1 MSHALA
7 FFRRPKGAAPLII
20 GHRGMSAPMPEN
32 TIGAFE
38 QALAQG
44 VQAIELDV
52 LQCASGE
59 PVVIHDPT
67 LERLTGG
74 ADSRAISSLCYRDL
88 RRVDLGQGQRVPLL
102 SEALA
107 LARERGAS
115 VNVELKRETPDR
127 KALIGAVARLV
138 RIWDPSH
145 PLLISSFDPA
155 MLAAFRV
162 AAPRIPVAYLIHR
175 TWWTRY
181 ALALPGSLGA
191 QAVHIERVI
200 AQPELVR
207 KFKSKGYIVN
217 VWTVNS
223 AAEALDLSELG
234 VDGIISDLPG
244 QIKAA
249 FPIQRIGSS

>member
-7 FFRRPKGAAPLII
+7 FFQRPKGAAPLII
-20 GHRGMSAPMPEN
+20 GHRGTSAPMPEN

-44 VQAIELDV
+44 AQAIELDV

-59 PVVIHDPT
+59 PVVHHDPT

-74 ADSRAISSLCYRDL
+74 ADSRAISSLCYQDL

-102 SEALA
+102 TEALA
-107 LARERGAS
+107 LARERGAG

-127 KALIGAVARLV
+127 RALIGAVARLV
-138 RIWDPSH
+138 RTWDTSH
-145 PLLISSFDPA
+145 PILVSSFDPA
-155 MLAAFRV
+155 MLAAFRL
-162 AAPRIPVAYLIHR
+162 AAPRIPLAYLIHR

-181 ALALPGSLGA
+181 ALTLPGSLGA
-191 QAVHIERVI
+191 RVVHIERVI

-207 KFKSKGYIVN
+207 QLKSKGYIVN

-223 AAEALDLSELG
+223 ATEARDLSELG

-244 QIKAA
+244 QIKEA
-249 FPIQRIGSS
+249 FSIRRIGDA